1 MSTTIV
7 LKSNVGRAAAAIE
20 FMCGMKVLLTV
31 GVLERYQR
39 SGLLCNFEQL

>member
-7 LKSNVGRAAAAIE
+7 LKSKVGRAEAAIE
-20 FMCGMKVLLTV
+20 FICGMKVLLTV